1 MKIGIDAR
9 CLQGKVHS
17 GVEEYARTL
26 LEQLFERDME
36 NSYLLFVNAW
46 DTTKLDFSWVK
57 KYPHVSVK
65 VFHWPNKLLNFC
77 FWYLGWP
84 KIDRMLGGGGCFLS
98 SESEF
103 HRAFEEDEIGRDR
116 A

>member
-1 MKIGIDAR
+1 MRIGIDAR
-9 CLQGKVHS
+9 CLQGKVRS

-26 LEQLFERDME
+26 LEELFRQDAE

-46 DTTKLDFSWVK
+46 DSSELDFSWVK
-57 KYPHVSVK
+57 KYPRVSIR

-84 KIDRMLGGGGCFLS
+84 KMDRMLGGVDVFFLPNLN
-98 SESEF
+98 F
-103 HRAFEEDEIGRDR
+103 VALLPRQRVPAMG
-116 A
+116 